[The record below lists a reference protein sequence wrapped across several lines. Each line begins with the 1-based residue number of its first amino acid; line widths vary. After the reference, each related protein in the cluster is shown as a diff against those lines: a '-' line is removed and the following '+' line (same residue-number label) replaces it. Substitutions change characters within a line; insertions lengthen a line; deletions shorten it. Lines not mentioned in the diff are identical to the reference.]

1 MGCPSTREPKKR
13 GEPDA
18 LEPCG
23 GVFGFGMVTDGE
35 EKEGDVKWERK
46 YQSKK
51 RKVPGVRVLGL
62 NHHFPTMIL
71 QTASP
76 KP

>member
-1 MGCPSTREPKKR
+1 MECPSTQEPKRR
-13 GEPDA
+13 GEPGA

-35 EKEGDVKWERK
+35 EKGEVKWGRK